1 MAAVITLTTDFGTA
15 DGFAG
20 AMKGVI
26 LSLAPDVSVVDI
38 THDVPPHDIRAGS
51 FALETALPHFPPDA
65 IHVVVVDPGV
75 GSDRAALLVDTGQG
89 RFVAPDNGV
98 LTGVVPETGADR
110 IFTLDRPEYWRPQ
123 VSATFHG
130 RDVFA
135 PVAAHLARGARPDA
149 LGTPRAA
156 MARLPWPRPRRRGQE
171 IDAEVIHVDRFGNLI
186 TNLRLAELGPE
197 LQPARLRVGDYTID
211 GITPH
216 YAAGDGLMAVVN
228 SGGRIEIALPGVSA
242 ARRLKVGVGTAI
254 HVTLAAP
261 VAGGD

>member
-15 DGFAG
+15 DGFVG
-20 AMKGVI
+20 AMKGVM
-26 LSLAPDVSVVDI
+26 LSLAPDAAVVDI
-38 THDVPPHDIRAGS
+38 THDVPPHDIRAGA

-75 GSDRAALLVDTGQG
+75 GSERAGLLVETEQG

-98 LTGVVPETGADR
+98 LTSVVPETAAR
-110 IFTLDRPEYWRPQ
+110 IFTLDRPEFWRPQ

-135 PVAAHLARGARPDA
+135 PVAGRLARGARPDA

-156 MARLPWPRPRRRGQE
+156 MARLPWPRPRRRGHE
-171 IDAEVIHVDRFGNLI
+171 IEAEVIHVDRFGNLI
-186 TNLRLAELGPE
+186 TNLRLADLGPE
-197 LQPARLRVGDYTID
+197 FQRARLRVSDCTID
-211 GITPH
+211 GITSH
-216 YAAGDGLMAVVN
+216 YAAGDGLMAVAN

-242 ARRLKVGVGTAI
+242 ARRLNTGVGEQI
-254 HVTLAAP
+254 RVTLAASDP
-261 VAGGD
+261 DGG